1 MDTLVY
7 SITEEQT
14 DTLYINLTNN
24 CTNNCKFCIRTQKSD
39 VCGLEMN
46 LTEKKHTVND
56 IINQF
61 KNFKTPKTVVFCGY
75 GEPTL
80 ELDLLKEFASYL
92 RKEYPQIKIRV
103 NTNGHANSIYKRN
116 IAEELKGLVDEF
128 SVSLNASNENDYVMI
143 SQPKI
148 QNAYNEVQ
156 NFIQA
161 CSKAGIKTTASVVSG
176 YEDFNPHIEECEK
189 IAKNLGADLKV
200 REFIVNGY

>member
-24 CTNNCKFCIRTQKSD
+24 CTNSCKFCIRDQKSD
-39 VCGLEMN
+39 VCGHEMHLE
-46 LTEKKHTVND
+46 KRHSVQD

-92 RKEYPQIKIRV
+92 RKEYPEIKIRV
-103 NTNGHANSIYKRN
+103 NTNGHANSVYKRN

-128 SVSLNASNENDYVMI
+128 SVSLNASNEKDYEMI

-148 QNAYNEVQ
+148 PNAYEEVQ
-156 NFIQA
+156 NFIKS
-161 CSKAGIKTTASVVSG
+161 CVKADIKTTASVVSG
-176 YEDFNPHIEECEK
+176 YENFNPHIDECDK

-200 REFIVNGY
+200 REYIVSGY

>member
-7 SITEEQT
+7 SITEEQA
-14 DTLYINLTNN
+14 DTLYINLTNS
-24 CTNNCKFCIRTQKSD
+24 CTNNCKFCIRTHKSD
-39 VCGLEMN
+39 VCGHEMHLEGR
-46 LTEKKHTVND
+46 HTVND

-61 KNFKTPKTVVFCGY
+61 KTFKTPKTVVFCGY

-92 RKEYPQIKIRV
+92 RKEYPEIKIRV

-128 SVSLNASNENDYVMI
+128 SVSLNASNEKDYEMI
-143 SQPKI
+143 SQPEI
-148 QNAYNEVQ
+148 PNAYKEVQ
-156 NFIQA
+156 NFIKSCVNA
-161 CSKAGIKTTASVVSG
+161 DIKTTASVVSG
-176 YEDFNPHIEECEK
+176 YENFNPHIDECDK

-200 REFIVNGY
+200 REYIVSGY